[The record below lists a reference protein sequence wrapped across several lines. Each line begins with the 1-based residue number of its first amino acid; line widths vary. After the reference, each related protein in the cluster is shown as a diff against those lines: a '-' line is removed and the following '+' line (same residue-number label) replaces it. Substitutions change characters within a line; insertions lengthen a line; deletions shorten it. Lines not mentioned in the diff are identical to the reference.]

1 MTAVDFAAFVER
13 LAQVS
18 GEVIL
23 PFFRSAIRA
32 EDKSPGAMFDPVT
45 EADRGAEAAMRRL
58 IAQTFPAH
66 GVIGEEYGR
75 DRPEAEY
82 VWVLDPIDGTKSFVS
97 GLPTWGTLIGL
108 MHRGRPVYGMMA
120 QPFTRERFYGDGK
133 RASAR
138 TLAPSRGDAPPSE
151 WAIRAMRTRSCAS
164 LSQATLAT
172 TSPLLIR
179 DDSDRAAY
187 ARVEGQVRLA
197 RYGGDCYAYCALA
210 AGFVDLVVETNLKP
224 HDVVA
229 LVPIIEGAGGVVTT
243 WDGESAAHGGRII
256 AAGDK
261 AVYDEARRL
270 LLEGQSPVGG
280 GPPAG

>member
-32 EDKSPGAMFDPVT
+32 EDKSPGGVFDPVT
-45 EADRGAEAAMRRL
+45 EADRGAETAMRRL
-58 IAQTFPAH
+58 IGQTFPAH

-75 DRPEAEY
+75 DHPEAEY

-108 MHRGRPVYGMMA
+108 MHRGQPVYGMMA

-133 RASAR
+133 RASVR
-138 TLAPSRGDAPPSE
+138 TLAPSHGEGPPSE
-151 WAIRAMRTRSCAS
+151 WATRTLHTRACSS
-164 LSQATLAT
+164 LSEATLAT

-179 DDSDRAAY
+179 DDTDRKAY
-187 ARVEGQVRLA
+187 ARVEAQVRLT

-210 AGFVDLVVETNLKP
+210 AGFIDLVIETNLKP
-224 HDVVA
+224 HDIVA

-243 WDGESAAHGGRII
+243 WDGDNAAHGGRII
-256 AAGDK
+256 AAGDRT
-261 AVYDEARRL
+261 VYEEARRL
-270 LLEGQSPVGG
+270 LLQG
-280 GPPAG
+280 

>member
-1 MTAVDFAAFVER
+1 MTAVDFAAFVEQ

-32 EDKSPGAMFDPVT
+32 EDKSLGGVFDPVT
-45 EADRGAEAAMRRL
+45 EADRAAEAAMRRL

-66 GVIGEEYGR
+66 GVVGEEYGR

-108 MHRGRPVYGMMA
+108 MHHGRAVYGMMA

-133 RASAR
+133 RAKLR
-138 TLAPSRGDAPPSE
+138 TLAPSHGEAPPSE
-151 WAIRAMRTRSCAS
+151 WATRSLHARACAS
-164 LSQATLAT
+164 LAQATLMT
-172 TSPLLIR
+172 TSPMLIGEADR
-179 DDSDRAAY
+179 DAY
-187 ARVEGQVRLA
+187 RRVERQVRLT

-210 AGFVDLVVETNLKP
+210 AGFVDLVIETNLKP
-224 HDVVA
+224 HDIVA
-229 LVPIIEGAGGVVTT
+229 LAPIIEGAGGVVTT
-243 WDGESAAHGGRII
+243 WEGEDAAAGGQIL
-256 AAGDK
+256 AAGDR
-261 AVYDEARRL
+261 AVHEEARRIL
-270 LLEGQSPVGG
+270 VQG
-280 GPPAG
+280 

>member
-13 LAQVS
+13 LARVS

-32 EDKSPGAMFDPVT
+32 EDKSLGGVFDPVT

-58 IAQTFPAH
+58 IAETFPAH

-108 MHRGRPVYGMMA
+108 MHRGKPVYGMMA

-133 RASAR
+133 RASSRA
-138 TLAPSRGDAPPSE
+138 LAPTHGDAPPSE
-151 WAIRAMRTRSCAS
+151 WATRSLRARSCGS
-164 LSQATLAT
+164 LSEATLAT

-179 DDSDRAAY
+179 DEADRRAY
-187 ARVEGQVRLA
+187 ARVEGKARLT

-210 AGFVDLVVETNLKP
+210 AGFVDLIVETNLKP
-224 HDVVA
+224 HDIVA
-229 LVPIIEGAGGVVTT
+229 LAPIIEGAGGVVTT
-243 WDGESAAHGGRII
+243 WEGENAANGGRIL
-256 AAGDK
+256 AAGDRR
-261 AVYDEARRL
+261 VYEQARRL
-270 LLEGQSPVGG
+270 LLEG
-280 GPPAG
+280 

>member
-32 EDKSPGAMFDPVT
+32 EDKSLGGVFDPVT

-108 MHRGRPVYGMMA
+108 LHRGRPVYGMMA

-133 RASAR
+133 RAATR
-138 TLAPSRGDAPPSE
+138 TLAPSLGDAPPSE
-151 WAIRAMRTRSCAS
+151 WATRAMRTRPCAS
-164 LSQATLAT
+164 LGQATLAT

-179 DDSDRAAY
+179 DDADRAAY
-187 ARVEGQVRLA
+187 MRVEGQVRLA

-210 AGFVDLVVETNLKP
+210 AGFVDLVIETNLKP

-243 WDGESAAHGGRII
+243 WDGENAAQGGRII
-256 AAGDK
+256 AAGDRG
-261 AVYDEARRL
+261 VYDEARRL
-270 LLEGQSPVGG
+270 LLEG
-280 GPPAG
+280 

>member
-32 EDKSPGAMFDPVT
+32 EDKSLGGVFDPVT

-108 MHRGRPVYGMMA
+108 MHNGQPVYGMMA

-133 RASAR
+133 RASSR
-138 TLAPSRGDAPPSE
+138 TLAPSRGDAPPTE
-151 WAIRAMRTRSCAS
+151 WATRTLHTRACAS
-164 LSQATLAT
+164 LAEATLMT
-172 TSPLLIR
+172 TSPSLIR

-187 ARVEGQVRLA
+187 SRVESQVRLT

-210 AGFVDLVVETNLKP
+210 AGFVDLVIETNLKP

-229 LVPIIEGAGGVVTT
+229 LAPIVEGAGGVVTT
-243 WDGESAAHGGRII
+243 WDGENAANGGRII
-256 AAGDK
+256 AAGDR
-261 AVYDEARRL
+261 ALYDEARRL
-270 LLEGQSPVGG
+270 LIQK
-280 GPPAG
+280 

>member
-23 PFFRSAIRA
+23 PFFRSAIGV
-32 EDKSPGAMFDPVT
+32 EDKSRGAIFDPVT

-75 DRPEAEY
+75 NRPEAEY
-82 VWVLDPIDGTKSFVS
+82 VWVLDPIDGTKSFIS

-133 RASAR
+133 RAKLR
-138 TLAPSRGDAPPSE
+138 TLAPSRGEAPPAE
-151 WAIRAMRTRSCAS
+151 WATRALHARSCAS
-164 LSQATLAT
+164 LREATLTT
-172 TSPLLIR
+172 TSPSLIR
-179 DDSDRAAY
+179 EDADRAAY
-187 ARVEGQVRLA
+187 LRVESAVRLI

-210 AGFVDLVVETNLKP
+210 AGFIDLVIETNLKP
-224 HDVVA
+224 HDVIA
-229 LVPIIEGAGGVVTT
+229 LTPIIEGAGGVIST
-243 WDGESAAHGGRII
+243 WEGGDAAKGGRII
-256 AAGDK
+256 AAGDRR
-261 AVYDEARRL
+261 VYEEARRL
-270 LLEGQSPVGG
+270 LLQG
-280 GPPAG
+280 